1 MYTTLG
7 QLRQLIREELEQMV
21 DNTVMETLPVTPET
35 KFKYRDILHTP
46 DGDMTVLSVD
56 YQGKSYTSL
65 NVGVQKETKISQ
77 TRIVLSNELDLQYR
91 DDVYSFEDCT
101 YTPAIEKTP
110 NNWSTKGIT
119 KPALMAYL
127 IAVSETPMSRYD
139 LMRRV
144 AFLEDKPFLPKSNTS
159 YFAKGSMYNDPGVVT
174 KKILMPF
181 GKKGNEIL
189 YTLDV
194 VGVKLANEV
203 IQKLGKGPALEAMK
217 H

>member
-1 MYTTLG
+1 
-7 QLRQLIREELEQMV
+7 
-21 DNTVMETLPVTPET
+21 
-35 KFKYRDILHTP
+35 
-46 DGDMTVLSVD
+46 
-56 YQGKSYTSL
+56 
-65 NVGVQKETKISQ
+65 
-77 TRIVLSNELDLQYR
+77 
-91 DDVYSFEDCT
+91 
-101 YTPAIEKTP
+101 
-110 NNWSTKGIT
+110 
-119 KPALMAYL
+119 MAYL